1 MFELRS
7 GLSGLNFTGALLGI
21 PGFDMGQSP
30 DELRLGHVGV
40 IQHTHVLS
48 ANYMPGTGLHSR
60 DGCRGQKPLVP
71 ALKDL
76 CSQERWA
83 E

>member
-1 MFELRS
+1 MFELQS
-7 GLSGLNFTGALLGI
+7 GLSGLNVTGALLGI
-21 PGFDMGQSP
+21 PGFGMGQSP
-30 DELRLGHVGV
+30 DELRLGQVGV

-48 ANYMPGTGLHSR
+48 GNYMPGPGLHSR
-60 DGCRGQKPLVP
+60 DGCRGQKPSVP

-83 E
+83 K